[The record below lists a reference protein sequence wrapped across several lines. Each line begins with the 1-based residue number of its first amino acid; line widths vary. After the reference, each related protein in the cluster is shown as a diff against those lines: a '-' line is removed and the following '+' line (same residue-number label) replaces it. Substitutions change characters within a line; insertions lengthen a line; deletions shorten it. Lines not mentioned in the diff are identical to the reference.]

1 MLVIRHSYRD
11 KNEDTCLW
19 PVLCTILKMQA
30 TILSP
35 RAEIRIASIFFVFCT
50 FVFFFFFNLFF
61 LLLYLF
67 VCFYSLF
74 TQGIYRIECYT
85 LLKHYNKLCCSFFKR
100 LYKNCAVIFIIRT
113 NFHLTFYMCKHYLS
127 RRKIVHVVVCTSF

>member
-1 MLVIRHSYRD
+1 MNRIFPVCFFIFFWIYRLSSYRVVIMLVIRHSYRD

-85 LLKHYNKLCCSFFKR
+85 LLKHYNKFF
-100 LYKNCAVIFIIRT
+100 LFFFSNDYT
-113 NFHLTFYMCKHYLS
+113 
-127 RRKIVHVVVCTSF
+127 KIVRSYL